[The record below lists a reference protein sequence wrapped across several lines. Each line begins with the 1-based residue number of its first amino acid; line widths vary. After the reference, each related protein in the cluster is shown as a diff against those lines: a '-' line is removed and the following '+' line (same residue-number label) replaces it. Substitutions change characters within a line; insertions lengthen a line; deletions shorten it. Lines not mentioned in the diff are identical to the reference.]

1 MLVDRPVEPDL
12 TYARDLLALER
23 FLSTKAVGMAES
35 IALSHLISRYPREA
49 DAIVRELGVR
59 SFLPFEDERAAEL
72 VDERLRLALARTRLP
87 RLRSDEPIDLLGLS
101 RRSTPHAESQL
112 PG

>member
-1 MLVDRPVEPDL
+1 MDPKIPQTEFVRRMLVDRPVEPDL

-35 IALSHLISRYPREA
+35 IALSDLISRYPREA

-59 SFLPFEDERAAEL
+59 SFIPFEYERVAVR
-72 VDERLRLALARTRLP
+72 VDERLLLALRRSRVP
-87 RLRSDEPIDLLGLS
+87 RLR
-101 RRSTPHAESQL
+101 
-112 PG
+112 